1 MAVVNDPKIIAAFD
15 AAAEKA
21 DKYEA
26 SIAARAKIGQLPLAE
41 AQTRARAYEKSV
53 GGNPLMQQMGAV
65 GLIEDIANLGLPFG
79 NILGETY
86 GDFKPF
92 GALHAAA
99 TRVNPKLTQYLNDI
113 SEFKAETYPIR
124 SGAAV
129 TNPEALRNDLA
140 AAPRFGDSFALINQK
155 SRRRSQ
161 AVNAISEIDGKPKPF
176 PDLGGLENYQKDN
189 TKALVEKY
197 RNPPPAKPPAKVTY
211 LGTENEK
218 K

>member
-1 MAVVNDPKIIAAFD
+1 MAEITDPTVIAAFKD
-15 AAAEKA
+15 AVEKA

-26 SIAARAKIGQLPLAE
+26 TLKGRVKIGQLPLAE
-41 AQTRARAYEKSV
+41 AQMRARAYEKSV
-53 GGNPLMQQMGAV
+53 GKNPLMQQMGAV
-65 GLIEDIANLGLPFG
+65 GLIEDVANLGLPFG

-99 TRVNPKLTQYLNDI
+99 TKLNPELTQYLNDI
-113 SEFKAETYPIR
+113 SQYKAETYPIR

-140 AAPRFGDSFALINQK
+140 AAPRFGDSFALVNQK

-161 AVNAISEIDGKPKPF
+161 AINAISEIDGKPKPF
-176 PDLGGLENYQKDN
+176 PDLGGLENYQKGN
-189 TKALVEKY
+189 IKVLAEKY